1 MYILRDIYLKKL
13 LKFNSRQR
21 CERVPKWL
29 FLSEFCSGW
38 RSEVAEF
45 KIIEKKFNDSLL
57 INDI

>member
-45 KIIEKKFNDSLL
+45 KIIEKK
-57 INDI
+57 I